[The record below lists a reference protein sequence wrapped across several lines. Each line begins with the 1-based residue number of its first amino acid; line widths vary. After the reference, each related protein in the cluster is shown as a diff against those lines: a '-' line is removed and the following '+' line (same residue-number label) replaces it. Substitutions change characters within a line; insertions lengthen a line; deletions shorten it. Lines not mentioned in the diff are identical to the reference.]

1 MASIFFLSIP
11 EDPISDIIGN
21 ISWMFEWFNGI
32 LSIFFSALKYV
43 LFALLL
49 IMSILT
55 LLRYKKNYTIFK
67 LNVAGKNLPEGFTLK
82 KKQLVGGIVYMVL
95 AFGILFNFMTFFML
109 IILDPIPD
117 RFALQ
122 LLNYAG
128 VFNPWALDGVI
139 VISNFGS
146 AIEMTVYC
154 VFTVASL
161 ICFVEVLV
169 SIWLII
175 SENIIHIKKVFLH
188 LFAWIFMGFL
198 FGFTTF
204 LPLLL

>member
-1 MASIFFLSIP
+1 
-11 EDPISDIIGN
+11 
-21 ISWMFEWFNGI
+21 
-32 LSIFFSALKYV
+32 
-43 LFALLL
+43 
-49 IMSILT
+49 MSILT

-67 LNVAGKNLPEGFTLK
+67 LNAAGKNLPEGFSLK
-82 KKQLVGGIVYMVL
+82 KKQLVGGIVYMIL
-95 AFGILFNFMTFFML
+95 AFGILFNFMTFLTL
-109 IILDPIPD
+109 IVFDPIPD

-122 LLNYAG
+122 ILNWAG
-128 VFNPWALDGVI
+128 LFNPWALDGAI
-139 VISNFGS
+139 VVSNFGS
-146 AIEMTVYC
+146 AIEMMVYYA
-154 VFTVASL
+154 FTVASL

-169 SIWLII
+169 SVWLII